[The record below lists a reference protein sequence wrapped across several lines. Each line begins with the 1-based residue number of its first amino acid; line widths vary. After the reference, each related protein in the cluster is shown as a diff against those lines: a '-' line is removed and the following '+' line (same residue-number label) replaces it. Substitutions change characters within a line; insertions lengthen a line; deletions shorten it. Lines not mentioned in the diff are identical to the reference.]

1 MFRKSLSSSSGVVM
15 EEAPGLVMEEAP
27 HLAMEEGTSKTTSKL
42 KLPTTRY
49 AVSKF

>member
-1 MFRKSLSSSSGVVM
+1 MFRKLLSSSSGVVM
-15 EEAPGLVMEEAP
+15 EEAPHLVMEEA
-27 HLAMEEGTSKTTSKL
+27 TSKTTSKL